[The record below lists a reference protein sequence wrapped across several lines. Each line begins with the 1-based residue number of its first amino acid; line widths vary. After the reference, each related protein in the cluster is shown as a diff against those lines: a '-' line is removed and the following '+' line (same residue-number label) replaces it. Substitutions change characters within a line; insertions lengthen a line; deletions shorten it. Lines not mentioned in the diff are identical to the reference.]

1 MMLDAAFKAL
11 EQMFSPPFRSV
22 LLKSIGA
29 AAVLL
34 IVIGITIQSLI
45 TWLAGSGEQWLETT
59 IGPVAHMPLTVI
71 FWILSVAAAL
81 GLFAGVIFLM
91 PAVTALVAGLFGDEI
106 AAQVERN
113 YYPADPPG
121 SPLPVA
127 TAIIEAVKIA
137 LLSIL
142 VYLCAV
148 PFLLLAGAGALIFFF
163 ATAYLQGR
171 QYFELAAMRF
181 HSPAEAKALRKHHGG
196 TVFTA
201 GMLIAAVVS
210 IPIVN
215 LVTPLFGTA
224 FMVHLY
230 KRLSGPQRASV
241 AASR

>member
-1 MMLDAAFKAL
+1 MLDAALNAL
-11 EQMFSPPFRSV
+11 SQMFSPPFRAV

-34 IVIGITIQSLI
+34 IVIGITVQRLFA
-45 TWLAGSGEQWLETT
+45 WLAGSGEQWLEAI
-59 IGPVAHMPLTVI
+59 IGPAAHTPLTVV

-81 GLFAGVIFLM
+81 GLLAGIIFLM
-91 PAVTALVAGLFGDEI
+91 PAVSALVAGLFGDEI
-106 AAQVERN
+106 AAQVERTH
-113 YYPADPPG
+113 YPADPPG
-121 SPLPVA
+121 NALPVA
-127 TAIIEAVKIA
+127 TAILEAVKIA

-181 HSPAEAKALRKHHGG
+181 HPPSEAKALRKQHQG

-210 IPIVN
+210 IPVVN

-224 FMVHLY
+224 FMVHMY
-230 KRLSGPQRASV
+230 KRLTGSRRAPL
-241 AASR
+241 AAPR

>member
-1 MMLDAAFKAL
+1 MLDAALKAL
-11 EQMFSPPFRSV
+11 SQMFSPPFRSV

-34 IVIGITIQSLI
+34 IVIGITVQRLFA
-45 TWLAGSGEQWLETT
+45 WLAASGTQWLETT
-59 IGPVAHMPLTVI
+59 IGPAAHMPLTVV

-81 GLFAGVIFLM
+81 GLFAGIIFLM

-106 AAQVERN
+106 AAQVERT
-113 YYPADPPG
+113 YYPADRPG
-121 SPLPVA
+121 SPLPIA
-127 TAIIEAVKIA
+127 TALIEAVKIA

-148 PFLLLAGAGALIFFF
+148 PFLLVAGAGALIFFF

-181 HSPAEAKALRKHHGG
+181 HPPAEAKALRKRHQG

-224 FMVHLY
+224 FMVHMY
-230 KRLSGPQRASV
+230 KRLIG
-241 AASR
+241 SRRELKAPR

>member
-1 MMLDAAFKAL
+1 MLDAALNAL
-11 EQMFSPPFRSV
+11 SQMFSPPFRAV

-34 IVIGITIQSLI
+34 IVIGITVQRLFA
-45 TWLAGSGEQWLETT
+45 WLAGSGEQWLEAI
-59 IGPVAHMPLTVI
+59 IGPAAHTPLTVV

-81 GLFAGVIFLM
+81 GLLAGIIFLM
-91 PAVTALVAGLFGDEI
+91 PAVSALVAGLFGDEI
-106 AAQVERN
+106 AAQVERTH
-113 YYPADPPG
+113 YPADPPG
-121 SPLPVA
+121 NALPVA
-127 TAIIEAVKIA
+127 TAILEAVKIA

-181 HSPAEAKALRKHHGG
+181 HPPSEAKALRKQHQG

-210 IPIVN
+210 IPVVN

-224 FMVHLY
+224 FMVHMY
-230 KRLSGPQRASV
+230 KRLIGSRRAPL
-241 AASR
+241 AAPR

>member
-1 MMLDAAFKAL
+1 MLDAAFKAL
-11 EQMFSPPFRSV
+11 SQMFSPPFRAM

-29 AAVLL
+29 AAFLL
-34 IVIGITIQSLI
+34 IVIGITVQRLLA
-45 TWLAGSGEQWLETT
+45 WLAGSGTQWLETT
-59 IGPVAHMPLTVI
+59 IGPAAHTPLTVV

-81 GLFAGVIFLM
+81 GLFAGIIFLM

-106 AAQVERN
+106 AGQVERT
-113 YYPADPPG
+113 YYPADPAG
-121 SPLPVA
+121 TPLPIA
-127 TAIIEAVKIA
+127 TAIVEAVKIA

-148 PFLLLAGAGALIFFF
+148 PFLLVAGAGALIFFF

-181 HSPAEAKALRKHHGG
+181 HSPAEAKSLRKRHQRS
-196 TVFTA
+196 VFTA

-210 IPIVN
+210 IPVVN

-224 FMVHLY
+224 FMVHIY
-230 KRLSGPQRASV
+230 KRLTGSRRESV
-241 AASR
+241 EAPG